1 MTLEEFIHTWKT
13 LGSAPRL
20 HDTMNLENLIEN
32 FHAWG
37 AERRL
42 HDTIDLLPQLAKL
55 GEEYGE
61 LCAGVARNDE
71 RQIMDA
77 VGDMIVVLTQL
88 GAVADTRFMRDVD
101 GQYLNRAALHAWEQI
116 KVRTGKTVD
125 GVFLKDIAYIT

>member
-1 MTLEEFIHTWKT
+1 MTI
-13 LGSAPRL
+13 
-20 HDTMNLENLIEN
+20 ENLIEN

-37 AERRL
+37 HERRL

-71 RQIMDA
+71 KQIMDA
-77 VGDMIVVLTQL
+77 VGDMLVVLTQL
-88 GAVADTRFMRDVD
+88 GAVADTRFMHDLD

-116 KVRTGKTVD
+116 KDRTGKTSG
-125 GVFLKDIAYIT
+125 GVFIKNF